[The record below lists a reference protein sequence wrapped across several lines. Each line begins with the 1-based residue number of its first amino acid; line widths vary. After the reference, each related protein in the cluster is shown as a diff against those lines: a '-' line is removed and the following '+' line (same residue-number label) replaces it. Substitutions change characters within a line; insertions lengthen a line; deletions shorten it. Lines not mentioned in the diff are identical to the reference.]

1 MTLSRISRLNL
12 GHYPTPVD
20 ELPRFRDALAQDS
33 NPSRVPRILIKRDD
47 LTGPGFGGNKVRKLE
62 YVLAKALAERAEVV
76 VTVGGLR
83 SNHARITA
91 ALCARIG
98 IKCVL
103 VLNGALEAS
112 KYRPASI
119 ALEELYGADV
129 RIVSAR
135 EDRDPTM
142 KAVAEEFRNAG
153 KRVFE
158 VPIGASIPLGALGYV
173 AAFHELASQ
182 LGPDTVVS
190 EIVHASSSG
199 GTQAGLIAGCIMA
212 GSKAKITGVS
222 PDNPAD
228 EIAAEVTGILNG
240 MGELVSIPQAENSL
254 RVEINDE
261 FIGPGYGIPS
271 NEGNEATRLLARTEG
286 IVLDPV
292 YTAKAMAALI
302 SWIRGGRYSNDET
315 VLFWHTGGQMA
326 LFESRS

>member
-1 MTLSRISRLNL
+1 MSLSRISRLNL

-33 NPSRVPRILIKRDD
+33 NASRVPRILIKRDD

-62 YVLAKALAERAEVV
+62 YVLAKALAERTEVV
-76 VTVGGLR
+76 ITVGGLR

-91 ALCARIG
+91 ALCARLG

-112 KYRPASI
+112 GYRPASI
-119 ALEELYGADV
+119 ALEDLYGADV
-129 RIVSAR
+129 RIVAAR
-135 EDRDPTM
+135 EDRDHTM
-142 KAVAEEFRNAG
+142 RAVAEELRGSG

-158 VPIGASIPLGALGYV
+158 VPLGASIPLGALGYV
-173 AAFHELASQ
+173 AAFHELVSQ
-182 LGPDTVVS
+182 LGPDIQISHV
-190 EIVHASSSG
+190 VHASSSG
-199 GTQAGLIAGCIMA
+199 GTQAGLIAGCRMA
-212 GSKAKITGVS
+212 GYKTTITGVS
-222 PDNPAD
+222 PDNPAE
-228 EIAAEVTGILNG
+228 EIAAEVTDILNG
-240 MGELVSIPQAENSL
+240 MSELVSIPRGDNSFG
-254 RVEINDE
+254 VEINDE
-261 FIGPGYGIPS
+261 FIGPGYGIAS
-271 NEGNEATRLLARTEG
+271 NEGCEATSLLARTEG

-302 SWIRGGRYSNDET
+302 SWIKDGRYSNEET

>member
-1 MTLSRISRLNL
+1 MSLSRIPRLNL
-12 GHYPTPVD
+12 GYYPTPVD
-20 ELPRFRDALAQDS
+20 ELPRFRDALAQDA
-33 NPSRVPRILIKRDD
+33 NASRVPRILIKRDD

-62 YVLAKALAERAEVV
+62 YVLSKALAERAEVV
-76 VTVGGLR
+76 ITVGGLR

-91 ALCARIG
+91 ALCARLG

-103 VLNGALEAS
+103 VLNGALEEHG
-112 KYRPASI
+112 YRPASI
-119 ALEELYGADV
+119 ALEELYGAEV
-129 RIVSAR
+129 RIVAAR

-142 KAVAEEFRNAG
+142 RAVAEEFRIAG

-158 VPIGASIPLGALGYV
+158 VPLGASIPLGALGYV
-173 AAFHELASQ
+173 AAFHELVSQ
-182 LGPDTVVS
+182 LGPDTQIS

-199 GTQAGLIAGCIMA
+199 GTQAGLIAGCSMS
-212 GSKAKITGVS
+212 GSKTKITGVS

-228 EIAAEVTGILNG
+228 EIAAEVTSILNG
-240 MGELVSIPQAENSL
+240 MRELVSIPRAEDSL

-261 FIGPGYGIPS
+261 FIGPGYGIAS
-271 NEGNEATRLLARTEG
+271 TEGDEATTLLARSEG

-302 SWIRGGRYSNDET
+302 SWIRSGRYSTDET